1 MITLTRP
8 ECKRLIRALDDAAYE
23 IPMYTDGGND
33 KLLDRIDALVTLL
46 QRRLN
51 PPKEAGR

>member
-8 ECKRLIRALDDAAYE
+8 ECKRLIRALDDAAGE
-23 IPMYTDGGND
+23 IPQYTDGGND